1 MDLHQL
7 SLFLA
12 VAETGSISA
21 AARLRNISQPVL
33 SLHVRKLEEYFEVPL
48 LDRIG
53 RGVQLTEAGKLLVQN
68 IRAVLGSVQE
78 MKDGMV
84 EWKNLS
90 RGFLKIGGSTTPGAY
105 LLPKILGQFHKQF
118 PGIEL
123 DLLIGN
129 TAQVER
135 WVMENTLSLGVIGKK
150 TTIPDLEAV
159 PFVKDEL
166 VVITPPNHLLTKKQ
180 SIRMKDLPD
189 YPFIIREE
197 GSNTRQ
203 TYEDELKKK
212 GVKLNVAL
220 ELGSTEA
227 IKQAVSAGL
236 GISIVS
242 PLCIQ
247 SERKHKD
254 LHGVRVRDANFV
266 RQFHIIALRGKHMS
280 PGTQRFHD
288 QLKGYAEVI
297 QKKMR

>member
-12 VAETGSISA
+12 VAESGSISA

-33 SLHVRKLEEYFEVPL
+33 SLHVQNLEEYFGVPL

-53 RGVQLTEAGKLLVQN
+53 RGVELTEAGNLLVQK
-68 IRAVLGSVQE
+68 IRAVLGSVME
-78 MKDGMV
+78 MKEAIE
-84 EWKNLS
+84 EWKDLG

-105 LLPKILGQFHKQF
+105 LLPKILGQFKKEF

-129 TAQVER
+129 TAQVEQ
-135 WVMENTLSLGVIGKK
+135 WVSENALSLGVIGKK
-150 TTIPDLEAV
+150 TTLPALEAV

-166 VVITPPNHLLTKKQ
+166 VVITPANHVFSKKK
-180 SIRMKDLPD
+180 SIRAKDLAG

-203 TYEDELKKK
+203 TYEDVLKRK
-212 GVKLNVAL
+212 GIKLNIAL

-254 LHGVRVRDANFV
+254 LHVLRVHDAEFV
-266 RQFHIIALRGKHMS
+266 REFHIISLRDKHLS
-280 PGTQRFHD
+280 PGTQRFLH
-288 QLKGYAEVI
+288 QLKTYADLP
-297 QKKMR
+297 RR

>member
-21 AARLRNISQPVL
+21 AARLKHISQPVM
-33 SLHVRKLEEYFEVPL
+33 SLHVRNLEKYFEVQL

-68 IRAVLGSVQE
+68 IRAVMGSVQE

-84 EWKNLS
+84 EWKNLN
-90 RGFLKIGGSTTPGAY
+90 RGFLRIGGSTTPGVY
-105 LLPKILGQFHKQF
+105 LLPKILGQFQTRF

-129 TAQVER
+129 TAQVEQ
-135 WVMENTLSLGVIGKK
+135 WVLENTLSLGVIGKK

-166 VVITPPNHLLTKKQ
+166 VVIAPADHILTKKK
-180 SIRMKDLPD
+180 SIRTKDLAD
-189 YPFIIREE
+189 YSFIIREE

-212 GVKLNVAL
+212 GIKLSIAL

-247 SERKHKD
+247 SERKHKE
-254 LHGVRVRDANFV
+254 LHVLRVIDADFI
-266 RQFHIIALRGKHMS
+266 RQFHIISLRGKHLS
-280 PGTQRFHD
+280 PGTQRFLD
-288 QLKGYAEVI
+288 QLKSYVQI
-297 QKKMR
+297 TKKG

>member
-33 SLHVRKLEEYFEVPL
+33 SLHVRNLEEYFEVPL

-53 RGVQLTEAGKLLVQN
+53 RGVQLTEAGKLLVQK

-84 EWKNLS
+84 EWKSLT
-90 RGFLKIGGSTTPGAY
+90 RGFLKIGGSTTPGVY
-105 LLPKILGQFHKQF
+105 LLPKILGQFKTQF

-129 TAQVER
+129 TAQVEQ

-150 TTIPDLEAV
+150 TIIPDLEAV

-166 VVITPPNHLLTKKQ
+166 VVIAPPNHLLSRKK
-180 SIRMKDLPD
+180 SIRTKDLPD

-203 TYEDELKKK
+203 TYEEILKKK
-212 GVKLNVAL
+212 GIKLKIAL

-254 LHGVRVRDANFV
+254 LHILRVSDADFV
-266 RQFHIIALRGKHMS
+266 RQFHIISLRGKHLS
-280 PGTQRFHD
+280 PGTQRFLD
-288 QLKGYAEVI
+288 QLKAYAELT
-297 QKKMR
+297 KRG

>member
-7 SLFLA
+7 SLFVA

-33 SLHVRKLEEYFEVPL
+33 SLHVQNLEEYFGIPL
-48 LDRIG
+48 LDRVG
-53 RGVQLTEAGKLLVQN
+53 RGVQLTEAGKLLVQQ
-68 IRAVLGSVQE
+68 IRTVLGSVQE
-78 MKDGMV
+78 MKDTME
-84 EWKNLS
+84 EWSELG
-90 RGFLKIGGSTTPGAY
+90 RGFLKIGGSTTPGVY
-105 LLPKILGQFHKQF
+105 LLPKILGQFKKEF

-135 WVMENTLSLGVIGKK
+135 WVTENTLSLGVIGKK
-150 TTIPDLEAV
+150 TTLPDMEAV

-166 VVITPPNHLLTKKQ
+166 VVITPANHLLAKKR
-180 SIRMKDLPD
+180 SLRIKELAN

-203 TYEDELKKK
+203 TYEEILEKK
-212 GVKLNVAL
+212 GIKLNIAL

-227 IKQAVSAGL
+227 IKEAVSAGL

-247 SERKHKD
+247 SERKHKE
-254 LHGVRVRDANFV
+254 LHTMRVSDTNFV
-266 RQFHIIALRGKHMS
+266 RQFHIISLRGKHLS
-280 PGTQRFHD
+280 PSTHRFLD
-288 QLKGYAEVI
+288 QIKTYAQLTI
-297 QKKMR
+297 R

>member
-33 SLHVRKLEEYFEVPL
+33 SLHVRSLEEYFEVPL

-53 RGVQLTEAGKLLVQN
+53 RGVQLTEAGQLLVQK

-84 EWKNLS
+84 EWKSLS
-90 RGFLKIGGSTTPGAY
+90 RGFLKIGGSTTPGVY
-105 LLPKILGQFHKQF
+105 LLPKILGQFKVQF

-129 TAQVER
+129 TAQVEQ

-150 TTIPDLEAV
+150 TTVIDLDAV

-166 VVITPPNHLLTKKQ
+166 VVIAPRNHLLVKRK
-180 SIRMKDLPD
+180 SIRTKDLPD

-203 TYEDELKKK
+203 TYEDVLKKK
-212 GVKLNVAL
+212 GIKLNIAL

-254 LHGVRVRDANFV
+254 LHILRVSDADFV
-266 RQFHIIALRGKHMS
+266 RQFHIISLRGKHLS
-280 PGTQRFHD
+280 PGTQRFLD
-288 QLKGYAEVI
+288 QLKAYAELT
-297 QKKMR
+297 KRG

>member
-33 SLHVRKLEEYFEVPL
+33 SLHVRNLEQYFEVPL

-53 RGVQLTEAGKLLVQN
+53 RGVQLTEAGKLLAQK
-68 IRAVLGSVQE
+68 IRTVLGSVQE
-78 MKDGMV
+78 MKDAIV
-84 EWKNLS
+84 EWKSLT
-90 RGFLKIGGSTTPGAY
+90 RGFLKIGGSTTPGVY
-105 LLPKILGQFHKQF
+105 LLPKILGQFKTQF

-129 TAQVER
+129 TAQVEQ
-135 WVMENTLSLGVIGKK
+135 WVMEKTLSLGVIGKR

-159 PFVKDEL
+159 PFIKDEL
-166 VVITPPNHLLTKKQ
+166 VVIAPRNHSLAKKK
-180 SIRMKDLPD
+180 SIRTKDLPH

-203 TYEDELKKK
+203 TYEDVLKKK
-212 GVKLNVAL
+212 GIKLNIAL

-236 GISIVS
+236 GISILS
-242 PLCIQ
+242 PFCIQ

-254 LHGVRVRDANFV
+254 LHALRVIDADFV
-266 RQFHIIALRGKHMS
+266 RQFHIILFRGKHLS
-280 PGTQRFHD
+280 PGTQRFLD
-288 QLKGYAEVI
+288 QLKACAQHISRG
-297 QKKMR
+297 

>member
-21 AARLRNISQPVL
+21 AARLRNISQPAL
-33 SLHVRKLEEYFEVPL
+33 SLHVQNLEKYFEVPL

-53 RGVQLTEAGKLLVQN
+53 RGVQLTGAGKLLVQK

-78 MKDGMV
+78 MKEGMV

-90 RGFLKIGGSTTPGAY
+90 RGFLKIGGSTTPGVY
-105 LLPKILGQFHKQF
+105 LLPKILGQFKSQF

-129 TAQVER
+129 TAQVEQ

-150 TTIPDLEAV
+150 TTSPDLDAV

-166 VVITPPNHLLTKKQ
+166 VVIAPRNHSLAKKK
-180 SIRMKDLPD
+180 SIRTKDLPD

-203 TYEDELKKK
+203 TYEDVLKKK
-212 GVKLNVAL
+212 GIKLNIVL

-247 SERKHKD
+247 SERKHRD
-254 LHGVRVRDANFV
+254 LHALRITDADLV
-266 RQFHIIALRGKHMS
+266 RQFHIISLRGKHLS
-280 PGTQRFHD
+280 PGTQRFLD
-288 QLKGYAEVI
+288 QLKAYA
-297 QKKMR
+297 QLSKRG

>member
-1 MDLHQL
+1 MDLHKL

-33 SLHVRKLEEYFEVPL
+33 SLHVRNLEEYFEVPL

-53 RGVQLTEAGKLLVQN
+53 RGVQLTEAGKLLVQK

-78 MKDGMV
+78 MKEGMV
-84 EWKNLS
+84 EWKSLS
-90 RGFLKIGGSTTPGAY
+90 RGFLKIGGSTTPGVY
-105 LLPKILGQFHKQF
+105 LLPKILGQFKREF
-118 PGIEL
+118 PGIEM

-129 TAQVER
+129 TAQVEQ
-135 WVMENTLSLGVIGKK
+135 WVMENTLGLGVIGKK
-150 TTIPDLEAV
+150 TTISDLEAV

-166 VVITPPNHLLTKKQ
+166 VVIAPAQHFLSKKK
-180 SIRMKDLPD
+180 SIRTKELGS
-189 YPFIIREE
+189 YPFITREQ

-203 TYEDELKKK
+203 TYEDVLKKK
-212 GVKLNVAL
+212 GIKLNIAL

-254 LHGVRVRDANFV
+254 LHALRVNDADLV
-266 RQFHIIALRGKHMS
+266 RQFHIISLRGKHLS
-280 PGTQRFHD
+280 PGTQRFLD
-288 QLKGYAEVI
+288 QLKAYA
-297 QKKMR
+297 QLTKRG